1 MQFDAHTHKFDKSSN
16 SLQNVNLE
24 LPEEGY
30 FTAGMHPWS
39 ENEITTS
46 DLEQLE
52 RLACHPRCVA
62 IGEIGLDKTK
72 GLELEK
78 QRQTFI
84 KQLSIAEKYNLPVIL
99 HCVKY
104 WNELHQLRSN
114 LKPTSTWIIHGFSK
128 AALLENVLKNGYF
141 VSIGSQILTNHS
153 LQQIIHQVPV
163 DRLFLETDNALHT
176 IDEIYQK
183 VAQLKGLEL
192 EVLENQLEI
201 NIRTIFTKWT
211 IG

>member
-1 MQFDAHTHKFDKSSN
+1 MQFDVHTHKFDKSSN
-16 SLQNVNLE
+16 SLQNVNFE

-52 RLACHPRCVA
+52 RLAYHPRCVA

-141 VSIGSQILTNHS
+141 VSIGSQILTNRS
-153 LQQIIHQVPV
+153 LQQVIQQVPI
-163 DRLFLETDNALHT
+163 DRLFLETDCAHHT

>member
-1 MQFDAHTHKFDKSSN
+1 MQFDVHTHKFDKSSN
-16 SLQNVNLE
+16 SLLNVNLE
-24 LPEEGY
+24 LPEHGC
-30 FTAGMHPWS
+30 FTAGIHPWS
-39 ENEITTS
+39 KNELSTS

-52 RLACHPRCVA
+52 RLANHPRCVA

-84 KQLSIAEKYNLPVIL
+84 AQLSIAEKYNLPVIL
-99 HCVKY
+99 HCVNY
-104 WNELHQLRSN
+104 WNELDQLKSS

-128 AALLENVLKNGYF
+128 AKLLEKVLKNGYF
-141 VSIGSQILTNHS
+141 VSIGSQILTNRS
-153 LQQIIHQVPV
+153 LQQVIRQVPV
-163 DRLFLETDNALHT
+163 DRLFLETDNAHHS